1 MERLLFIDDTFIEL
15 PESWDDVTFEQFVK
29 LQVCDN
35 VDLNA
40 VSILT
45 GVSKEDWANSNK
57 TSLYY
62 YCMNSISK
70 WITSG
75 INEINDSEIRKI
87 KWMSETMEFGD
98 LGENT
103 VAQFEDAKI
112 LLAKYDTLYKTHPF
126 DAMDKYYPLICSIY
140 LQPKASKEKYNFG
153 KAEAL
158 VSQIRTLP
166 APMVIGV
173 VNFFLLRFIV
183 SQSGIEGSAPKQISA
198 WKKLKLGLERS
209 IKRLAFRLY
218 LTAWQKETLKK
229 RIILSN

>member
-1 MERLLFIDDTFIEL
+1 MERLLFIDDTYIEL

-45 GVSKEDWANSNK
+45 DVSKEDWANSNK

-62 YCMNSISK
+62 YCMNNISK

-87 KWMSETMEFGD
+87 KWRSKELEFGD

-112 LLAKYDTLYKTHPF
+112 LLAKYDTLYKSHPF

-140 LQPKASKEKYNFG
+140 LQPKAGKEKYDFS
-153 KAEAL
+153 KAESL
-158 VSQIRTLP
+158 VEQIRQLP
-166 APMVIGV
+166 APMVIGI
-173 VNFFLLRFIV
+173 VNFFLLKYIV
-183 SQSGIEGSAPKQISA
+183 SMSGIKGNAPKQISLL
-198 WKKLKLGLERS
+198 KRLKLGLQRF
-209 IKRLAFRLY
+209 IRRLALQLY
-218 LTAWQKETLKK
+218 LTVWQKETLRR
-229 RIILSN
+229 RIILSS